1 MTSRKDRLRKLVK
14 VQDQLKAMH
23 ETRHAG
29 FVAGAIAAGNEA
41 AEIAERFDSEHS
53 LSTLFPEIY
62 HDRISRAVTQQQ
74 TAQSM
79 AKAEAGKLAAATART
94 NMVERA
100 YRDALR
106 KHDRDTAD
114 RERLDMIERRSA
126 SGEDR

>member
-1 MTSRKDRLRKLVK
+1 MTARKERLRKLVK
-14 VQDQLKAMH
+14 LQDQLKAMH

-41 AEIAERFDSEHS
+41 AEIAQRFDSEDS
-53 LSTLFPEIY
+53 LSALFPEIY
-62 HDRISRAVTQQQ
+62 HDRIGRALAQQQ
-74 TAQSM
+74 A
-79 AKAEAGKLAAATART
+79 AKGLAKVEAEKLATATART

-114 RERLDMIERRSA
+114 RERLDMIERRA
-126 SGEDR
+126 AAGDDR